1 MNKIV
6 SLWRK
11 YLEIWR
17 EKNLIQII
25 SKNTRIYN
33 HSSGPHIT
41 HFSPVVAKER
51 KNFEWMF
58 ILKLA
63 NIACRKQMTTVNL
76 LLHHFKQL

>member
-41 HFSPVVAKER
+41 HFFPCCCQGTEKFQVDVY
-51 KNFEWMF
+51 FEASEHSVQTADDNS
-58 ILKLA
+58 KL
-63 NIACRKQMTTVNL
+63 TSTS
-76 LLHHFKQL
+76 F